1 MFGPARGT
9 IPPMLY
15 LDHAASSPLRPEV
28 WAAMEPFRYDVYGNP
43 SGSHA
48 ISHRAKNALE
58 DSRDL
63 VASFINADPKEI
75 VFTGG
80 GSEADNLAIKGRA
93 FSGGRRGA
101 IITSPTEHDAV
112 LASAEYCRSF
122 GSAVT
127 FAKVTA
133 DGLVDPA
140 ETASHVTADTAVVSI
155 MMGNNE
161 TGVRMPVEAVA
172 ATVKAAHPAAIV
184 HTDAVQGYVS
194 ERADVDALGV
204 DLLSLAAHKF
214 GGPKGVGL
222 LYVRSGTPL
231 APLVHG
237 GGQELGRRSGTH
249 NVMAVVGMVAAMAA
263 LEEER
268 AAFRARVMGERDAF
282 EAKLAELVPDLVV
295 TGAGVP
301 RMVQTSHI
309 RIPGVR
315 NEMLLVRLDRAGL
328 AASAASACQSGA
340 ATVSHVLEAMGMTPA
355 LARECLR
362 FSFGWSTAEGEGA
375 RAAGLVAGEA
385 GALR

>member
-1 MFGPARGT
+1 
-9 IPPMLY
+9 
-15 LDHAASSPLRPEV
+15 
-28 WAAMEPFRYDVYGNP
+28 MEPFRDGVYGNP

-48 ISHRAKNALE
+48 ISRRAKNALE
-58 DSRDL
+58 DARDL
-63 VASFINADPKEI
+63 AASLINADPREI

-80 GSEADNLAIKGRA
+80 GSEADNLAIQGRA

-101 IITSPTEHDAV
+101 IVTSPTEHDAV
-112 LASAEYCRSF
+112 LRSAEYCRIF

-127 FAKVTA
+127 LAKVTA
-133 DGLVDPA
+133 EGLVDPA
-140 ETASHVTADTAVVSI
+140 EAASHVTADTAVVSI

-161 TGVRMPVEAVA
+161 TGVRMPVEEVA
-172 ATVKAAHPAAIV
+172 AAVKAAHPEAIV

-194 ERADVDALGV
+194 ERVDVDGMGI

-222 LYVRSGTPL
+222 LYVRSETPL

-249 NVMAVVGMVAAMAA
+249 NVMAIVGMAAAMAA
-263 LEEER
+263 LEEQR
-268 AAFRARVMGERDAF
+268 AAFRARVKRERDAF
-282 EAKLAELVPDLVV
+282 EAALAGLMPDLVV
-295 TGAGVP
+295 TGAGAP
-301 RMVQTSHI
+301 RMVQTSHL

-340 ATVSHVLEAMGMTPA
+340 ATVSHVLEAMGMTPD

-362 FSFGWSTAEGEGA
+362 FSFGWSTAAGEGA
-375 RAAGLVAGEA
+375 RAAARVAAEA
-385 GALR
+385 EALR

>member
-1 MFGPARGT
+1 
-9 IPPMLY
+9 MLY

-28 WAAMEPFRYDVYGNP
+28 WAAMEPFRLDVYGNP

-48 ISHRAKNALE
+48 ISRSAKNALE

-63 VASFINADPKEI
+63 AASLINADPSEI

-93 FSGGRRGA
+93 FAGGRRGA

-112 LASAEYCRSF
+112 LMSAAHCNSF
-122 GSAVT
+122 GSMVT
-127 FAKVTA
+127 YAKVTT

-140 ETASHVTADTAVVSI
+140 EVASHVTADTAVVSI

-161 TGVRMPVEAVA
+161 TGVRLPVEEVVVG
-172 ATVKAAHPAAIV
+172 VKAAHPAAIV

-194 ERADVDALGV
+194 ERVDVDVLGV

-249 NVMAVVGMVAAMAA
+249 NVMAVVGMAAAMAA
-263 LEEER
+263 LEDER
-268 AAFRARVMGERDAF
+268 DAFRARVMGERDAF
-282 EAKLAELVPDLVV
+282 ESTLSELIPDLVV
-295 TGAGVP
+295 TGAGAP
-301 RMVQTSHI
+301 RMVQTSHV
-309 RIPGVR
+309 RIPRVR

-340 ATVSHVLEAMGMTPA
+340 ATVSHVLEAMGMSPA

-375 RAAGLVAGEA
+375 RAARLVAGEA

>member
-1 MFGPARGT
+1 
-9 IPPMLY
+9 MLY

-43 SGSHA
+43 SGSHG
-48 ISHRAKNALE
+48 ISRRAKNALE

-63 VASFINADPKEI
+63 AASLINADPGEI

-80 GSEADNLAIKGRA
+80 GSEADNLAIQGRA

-101 IITSPTEHDAV
+101 IITSPAEHDAV
-112 LASAEYCRSF
+112 LGSAEHCRSF

-127 FAKVTA
+127 LAKVTA
-133 DGLVDPA
+133 EGLVDPA
-140 ETASHVTADTAVVSI
+140 EVTSHVAPDTAVVSI

-161 TGVRMPVEAVA
+161 TGVRMPVEEVA
-172 ATVKAAHPAAIV
+172 AAVKDAHPGVVV

-194 ERADVDALGV
+194 ERVDVDALGV
-204 DLLSLAAHKF
+204 ELLSLAAHKF

-222 LYVRSGTPL
+222 LYVRSGTSL

-249 NVMAVVGMVAAMAA
+249 NVMAIAGMAAAMAA

-268 AAFRARVMGERDAF
+268 AAFRARVKRERDAF
-282 EAKLAELVPDLVV
+282 ETTLAGLIPDLVV
-295 TGAGVP
+295 TGAGAP
-301 RMVQTSHI
+301 RMVQTSHV

-340 ATVSHVLEAMGMTPA
+340 ATVSHVLEAMGMSPA
-355 LARECLR
+355 RARECLR

-375 RAAGLVAGEA
+375 RAARLVAGEA

>member
-1 MFGPARGT
+1 
-9 IPPMLY
+9 MLY

-28 WAAMEPFRYDVYGNP
+28 WAAIEPFRNDVYGNP

-48 ISHRAKNALE
+48 VSRRAKNAIE
-58 DSRDL
+58 DARDL
-63 VASFINADPKEI
+63 IASLINADPKEI

-80 GSEADNLAIKGRA
+80 GSESDNLAIKGRA

-101 IITSPTEHDAV
+101 IVTSPTEHDAV
-112 LASAEYCRSF
+112 LGSAGYCRSF
-122 GSAVT
+122 GCAVT
-127 FAKVTA
+127 FAKVTV

-140 ETASHVTADTAVVSI
+140 EMASHVTADTAVVSI

-161 TGVRMPVEAVA
+161 TGVRLPVEEVA
-172 ATVKAAHPAAIV
+172 AAVKAAGPAAIV

-194 ERADVDALGV
+194 ERVDVDDLGV
-204 DLLSLAAHKF
+204 DLMSLAAHKF

-249 NVMAVVGMVAAMAA
+249 NVMAIVGMAAAMAA

-268 AAFRARVMGERDAF
+268 AGFRTRVMGERDAF
-282 EAKLAELVPDLVV
+282 EARLAELVPDLVV
-295 TGAGVP
+295 TGAGAP
-301 RMVQTSHI
+301 RMVQTSHV
-309 RIPGVR
+309 RLPGVR

-355 LARECLR
+355 LARQCLR

-375 RAAGLVAGEA
+375 RAAGLVAVEA

>member
-1 MFGPARGT
+1 
-9 IPPMLY
+9 
-15 LDHAASSPLRPEV
+15 
-28 WAAMEPFRYDVYGNP
+28 MEPFRLDVYGNP

-48 ISHRAKNALE
+48 ISRRAKNALE

-63 VASFINADPKEI
+63 IGSLINADPKEV

-93 FSGGRRGA
+93 FSGGSRGA

-112 LASAEYCRSF
+112 LMSAEYCNSF
-122 GSAVT
+122 GSVVT
-127 FAKVTA
+127 YAKVTT

-140 ETASHVTADTAVVSI
+140 EVASHVTAETAVVSI

-161 TGVRMPVEAVA
+161 TGVRMPVEEVATAVK
-172 ATVKAAHPAAIV
+172 VAHPAVTV

-194 ERADVDALGV
+194 ERVDVDALGV

-249 NVMAVVGMVAAMAA
+249 NVMAVVGMAAAMAD

-268 AAFRARVMGERDAF
+268 AAFRSRVLRERDAF
-282 EAKLAELVPDLVV
+282 EATLAELIPDLVV
-295 TGAGVP
+295 TGAGAS
-301 RMVQTSHI
+301 RMVQTSHL

-340 ATVSHVLEAMGMTPA
+340 ATVSHVLEAMGMSPA

-362 FSFGWSTAEGEGA
+362 FSFGWSTLEGEGA
-375 RAAGLVAGEA
+375 RAARLVAGEI

>member
-1 MFGPARGT
+1 MFGPTRGT
-9 IPPMLY
+9 IPSMLY

-28 WAAMEPFRYDVYGNP
+28 WAAMEPFRHDVYGNP

-48 ISHRAKNALE
+48 ISRKAKNALE

-63 VASFINADPKEI
+63 VASLINADPKEI

-112 LASAEYCRSF
+112 LGSAEHCRSL
-122 GSAVT
+122 GSTVT

-222 LYVRSGTPL
+222 LYVRSRTPL

-249 NVMAVVGMVAAMAA
+249 NVMAVVGMAAAMAA

-282 EAKLAELVPDLVV
+282 EATLAKLIPDLVV
-295 TGAGVP
+295 TGAGAP
-301 RMVQTSHI
+301 RMVQTSHL

-362 FSFGWSTAEGEGA
+362 FSFGWSTAEGEGT
-375 RAAGLVAGEA
+375 RAARLVAGEA

>member
-1 MFGPARGT
+1 MFGPGRGT
-9 IPPMLY
+9 IPTMLY
-15 LDHAASSPLRPEV
+15 FDHAASSPLRPEV
-28 WAAMEPFRYDVYGNP
+28 WAAMEPFRLDVYGNP
-43 SGSHA
+43 SGSHT
-48 ISHRAKNALE
+48 ISRRAKNALE

-63 VASFINADPKEI
+63 VASLINADPKEI

-93 FSGGRRGA
+93 FAGGRRGA

-112 LASAEYCRSF
+112 LMSAAHCNSF
-122 GSAVT
+122 GSMVT
-127 FAKVTA
+127 YAKVTT

-140 ETASHVTADTAVVSI
+140 EVASHVTADTAVVSI

-161 TGVRMPVEAVA
+161 TGVRLPVEEVVVG
-172 ATVKAAHPAAIV
+172 VKAAHPAAIV

-194 ERADVDALGV
+194 ERVDVDVLGV

-249 NVMAVVGMVAAMAA
+249 NVMAVVGMAAAMAA
-263 LEEER
+263 LEDER
-268 AAFRARVMGERDAF
+268 DAFRARVMGERDAF
-282 EAKLAELVPDLVV
+282 ESTLSELIPDLVV
-295 TGAGVP
+295 TGAGAP
-301 RMVQTSHI
+301 RMVQTSHV
-309 RIPGVR
+309 RIPRVR

-340 ATVSHVLEAMGMTPA
+340 ATVSHVLEAMGMSPA

-375 RAAGLVAGEA
+375 RAARLVAGEA

>member
-1 MFGPARGT
+1 
-9 IPPMLY
+9 MLY

-28 WAAMEPFRYDVYGNP
+28 WAAIEPFRSDVYGNP

-48 ISHRAKNALE
+48 VSRQAKNAIE
-58 DSRDL
+58 DARDL
-63 VASFINADPKEI
+63 IASLINADPREI

-80 GSEADNLAIKGRA
+80 GSESDNQAIKGRA

-101 IITSPTEHDAV
+101 IVTSPTEHDAV
-112 LASAEYCRSF
+112 LGSAEYCGSF
-122 GSAVT
+122 GSAVA
-127 FAKVTA
+127 FAKVTV

-140 ETASHVTADTAVVSI
+140 EVASHVTADTAVVSI

-161 TGVRMPVEAVA
+161 TGVRLPVEEVTA
-172 ATVKAAHPAAIV
+172 AVKAANPAAVV

-194 ERADVDALGV
+194 ERVDVDVLGV

-222 LYVRSGTPL
+222 LYVRSGTRL

-249 NVMAVVGMVAAMAA
+249 NVMAIVGMAAAMAA
-263 LEEER
+263 LEEDR
-268 AAFRARVMGERDAF
+268 AGFRARVMGERDAF
-282 EAKLAELVPDLVV
+282 EARLAGLVPDLVV
-295 TGAGVP
+295 TGAGAP
-301 RMVQTSHI
+301 RMVQTSHVRLPAI
-309 RIPGVR
+309 R

-375 RAAGLVAGEA
+375 RAARLVADEA

>member
-1 MFGPARGT
+1 
-9 IPPMLY
+9 MLY

-28 WAAMEPFRYDVYGNP
+28 WAAIEPFRSDVYGNP

-48 ISHRAKNALE
+48 VSRRAKNAIE
-58 DSRDL
+58 DARDL
-63 VASFINADPKEI
+63 IASLVNADPNEI

-80 GSEADNLAIKGRA
+80 GSESDNLAIKGRA

-101 IITSPTEHDAV
+101 IVTSPIEHDAV
-112 LASAEYCRSF
+112 LGSAEFCRSF
-122 GSAVT
+122 GSAVS
-127 FAKVTA
+127 FAKVTV
-133 DGLVDPA
+133 DGLIDPG
-140 ETASHVTADTAVVSI
+140 EMASHVTAETAVVSI

-161 TGVRMPVEAVA
+161 TGVRLPVEEVA
-172 ATVKAAHPAAIV
+172 AAVKAANPAAIV

-194 ERADVDALGV
+194 ERVDVDVLGV
-204 DLLSLAAHKF
+204 DLLSLAAHKL

-222 LYVRSGTPL
+222 LYVRSGTTL

-249 NVMAVVGMVAAMAA
+249 NVMAIVGMAAAMAA

-268 AAFRARVMGERDAF
+268 AGFRTRVMGARDAF
-282 EAKLAELVPDLVV
+282 EARLAELVPDLVV
-295 TGAGVP
+295 TGAGAP
-301 RMVQTSHI
+301 RMVQTSHV
-309 RIPGVR
+309 RLPSVR

-355 LARECLR
+355 LARQCLR
-362 FSFGWSTAEGEGA
+362 FSFGWSTAAGDGA
-375 RAAGLVAGEA
+375 RAAGLVADEVRT
-385 GALR
+385 LR

>member
-1 MFGPARGT
+1 
-9 IPPMLY
+9 
-15 LDHAASSPLRPEV
+15 
-28 WAAMEPFRYDVYGNP
+28 MEPFRDGVYGNP

-48 ISHRAKNALE
+48 ISRRAKNALE
-58 DSRDL
+58 DARDL
-63 VASFINADPKEI
+63 AGSLINADPGEI

-80 GSEADNLAIKGRA
+80 GSEADNLAIQGRA
-93 FSGGRRGA
+93 LSGGRRGA

-112 LASAEYCRSF
+112 LRSAEYCRSF

-127 FAKVTA
+127 LAKVTA
-133 DGLVDPA
+133 EGLVDPA
-140 ETASHVTADTAVVSI
+140 EAASHVTADTAVVSI

-161 TGVRMPVEAVA
+161 TGVRMPVEKVVA
-172 ATVKAAHPAAIV
+172 AVKDVSPGVVV

-194 ERADVDALGV
+194 EQVDVDVLGV
-204 DLLSLAAHKF
+204 DLLTLAAHKF

-222 LYVRSGTPL
+222 LYVRSGTSL

-249 NVMAVVGMVAAMAA
+249 NVMAIAGMAAAMTA

-268 AAFRARVMGERDAF
+268 AAFRARVKRERDAF
-282 EAKLAELVPDLVV
+282 ETTLAGLVPDLVV
-295 TGAGVP
+295 TGAGAS
-301 RMVQTSHI
+301 RMVQTSHV

-340 ATVSHVLEAMGMTPA
+340 ATVSHVLEAMGMGPA

-375 RAAGLVAGEA
+375 RAARLVAGEA
-385 GALR
+385 SALR